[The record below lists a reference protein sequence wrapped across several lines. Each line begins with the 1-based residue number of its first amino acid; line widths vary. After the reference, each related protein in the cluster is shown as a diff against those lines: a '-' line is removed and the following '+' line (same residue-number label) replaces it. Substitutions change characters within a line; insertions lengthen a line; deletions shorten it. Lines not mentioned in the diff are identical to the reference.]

1 MGLFQKFR
9 DGLRKTQEKLT
20 TEIKR
25 IVTRGPKLDAES
37 LEELEATL
45 ISTDIGVDTAVKIV
59 ELTKEAA
66 KQSGQVDVFAIA
78 RAEIERELS
87 FGESG
92 SSPTVAT
99 DTKSGHAAAWPSVLV
114 KAPQPP
120 TVILLAGVNGTGK
133 TTSTAK
139 LAHLLKEQGNTVLLA
154 ACDTFRAAAIEQL
167 KIWGQRV
174 GCEVI
179 AGQYG
184 ADSAA
189 IAYDAMEAAINRK
202 VDYLIIDTAGRLHTK
217 KNLMEEMKKM
227 HRSLQKKA
235 PTAPHEVLLVLD
247 STTGT
252 NALNQARTFHLA
264 LGVTGLIVTKLD
276 GTAKGGIVVA
286 IARELKIPVKFI
298 GLGEQVDDL
307 QPFDPKQFAE
317 ALFAESPETRRM

>member
-1 MGLFQKFR
+1 MGLFQKLQQ
-9 DGLRKTQEKLT
+9 GLRKTQEKLAA
-20 TEIKR
+20 EIKR
-25 IVTRGPKLDAES
+25 IVTRAPKLDAES
-37 LEELEATL
+37 LEELEAAL
-45 ISTDIGVDTAVKIV
+45 IATDIGIDTAIKIV

-66 KQSGQVDVFAIA
+66 NESGQVDVFAIA
-78 RAEIERELS
+78 RAEIERELGVAS
-87 FGESG
+87 SG
-92 SSPTVAT
+92 LA
-99 DTKSGHAAAWPSVLV
+99 

-120 TVILLAGVNGTGK
+120 TVILVAGVNGTGK

-139 LAHLLKEQGNTVLLA
+139 LAHSLKEQGNTVLLA

-189 IAYDAMEAAINRK
+189 IAYDALEAAINRR
-202 VDYLIIDTAGRLHTK
+202 VDYLLIDTAGRLHTK
-217 KNLMEEMKKM
+217 KNLMEEIKKM
-227 HRSLQKKA
+227 HRSLQKIVPA
-235 PTAPHEVLLVLD
+235 APHEILLVLD

-252 NALNQARTFHLA
+252 NALNQAREFHQA

-298 GLGEQVDDL
+298 GLGEQMDDL
-307 QPFDPKQFAE
+307 QPFDPNQFAG
-317 ALFAESPETRRM
+317 ALFERSLV

>member
-59 ELTKEAA
+59 GLTKEAA
-66 KQSGQVDVFAIA
+66 KQSGEVDVFAIA
-78 RAEIERELS
+78 RAEIEREL
-87 FGESG
+87 GVVTPE
-92 SSPTVAT
+92 
-99 DTKSGHAAAWPSVLV
+99 LV

-120 TVILLAGVNGTGK
+120 TVILLAGANGTGK

-189 IAYDAMEAAINRK
+189 IAYDALEAAINRK

-227 HRSLQKKA
+227 HRSLRKKA

-252 NALNQARTFHLA
+252 NALSQAREFHQA

-307 QPFDPKQFAE
+307 QPFEPKQFAE
-317 ALFAESPETRRM
+317 ALFAESPETRRG

>member
-1 MGLFQKFR
+1 MGLFQKFQQ
-9 DGLRKTQEKLT
+9 GLRKTQEKLA

-25 IVTRGPKLDAES
+25 IVTRAPKLDAES
-37 LEELEATL
+37 LEELEAAL
-45 ISTDIGVDTAVKIV
+45 IATDIGIDTAVKIV
-59 ELTKEAA
+59 ELTKEATN
-66 KQSGQVDVFAIA
+66 QSGQVDVFAIA
-78 RAEIERELS
+78 RAEIEREL
-87 FGESG
+87 GVA
-92 SSPTVAT
+92 SPRLA
-99 DTKSGHAAAWPSVLV
+99 
-114 KAPQPP
+114 KAPEPP
-120 TVILLAGVNGTGK
+120 TVILVAGVNGTGK

-139 LAHLLKEQGNTVLLA
+139 LAHSLKEQGNAVLLA

-189 IAYDAMEAAINRK
+189 IAYDALEAAINRR
-202 VDYLIIDTAGRLHTK
+202 VDYLLIDTAGRLHTK
-217 KNLMEEMKKM
+217 KNLMEEIKKM
-227 HRSLQKKA
+227 HRSLQKKV

-252 NALNQARTFHLA
+252 NALNQAREFHQA
-264 LGVTGLIVTKLD
+264 LGITGLIVTKLD

-298 GLGEQVDDL
+298 GLGEQMDDL
-307 QPFDPKQFAE
+307 QPFDPNQFAE
-317 ALFAESPETRRM
+317 ALFERSLV

>member
-9 DGLRKTQEKLT
+9 DGLRKTQEKLSS
-20 TEIKR
+20 EIKR
-25 IVTRGPKLDAES
+25 IVTRAPKLDANA
-37 LEELEATL
+37 LEELEAVL
-45 ISTDIGVDTAVKIV
+45 ISTDIGIDTAVTIIDQ
-59 ELTKEAA
+59 TKEAA
-66 KQSGQVDVFAIA
+66 KQSGEVDVFAIA

-87 FGESG
+87 I
-92 SSPTVAT
+92 
-99 DTKSGHAAAWPSVLV
+99 PSTGGTGVPARGLS

-133 TTSTAK
+133 TTSAAK
-139 LAHLLKEQGNTVLLA
+139 LAHLIQEQGQTVLLA

-189 IAYDAMEAAINRK
+189 VAYDALEAAINRQ
-202 VDYLIIDTAGRLHTK
+202 VDYLVIDTAGRLHTK

-227 HRSLQKKA
+227 HRSLQKKVPA
-235 PTAPHEVLLVLD
+235 APHEVLLVLD

-252 NALNQARTFHLA
+252 NALNQAREFHQA

-307 QPFDPKQFAE
+307 QPFEPKQFAE
-317 ALFAESPETRRM
+317 ALFGDSSLRSG

>member
-9 DGLRKTQEKLT
+9 DGLRKTQQKLA
-20 TEIKR
+20 TEITR
-25 IVTRGPKLDAES
+25 IVTRAPKLDADS
-37 LEELEATL
+37 LEELEAVL
-45 ISTDIGVDTAVKIV
+45 ISTDIGVGTATKII
-59 ELTKEAA
+59 EQTKEAA

-78 RAEIERELS
+78 RAEIEREL
-87 FGESG
+87 GV
-92 SSPTVAT
+92 SSHGLA
-99 DTKSGHAAAWPSVLV
+99 
-114 KAPQPP
+114 KASTPP

-174 GCEVI
+174 GCDVI

-189 IAYDAMEAAINRK
+189 IAYDALEAAINRK

-227 HRSLQKKA
+227 HRSLQKKV
-235 PTAPHEVLLVLD
+235 PTAPHEILLVLD
-247 STTGT
+247 STTGS
-252 NALNQARTFHLA
+252 NALNQAREFNQT
-264 LGVTGLIVTKLD
+264 LGVTGLVVTKLD

-286 IARELKIPVKFI
+286 IARDLKIPVKFI

-317 ALFAESPETRRM
+317 ALFSGPSA

>member
-1 MGLFQKFR
+1 MGLFQKFQQ
-9 DGLRKTQEKLT
+9 GLRKTQEKLA

-37 LEELEATL
+37 LEELEAAL
-45 ISTDIGVDTAVKIV
+45 IATDIGIDTAVKIV

-66 KQSGQVDVFAIA
+66 NQSGQVDVFAIA
-78 RAEIERELS
+78 RAEIEREL
-87 FGESG
+87 GVA
-92 SSPTVAT
+92 SPGLA
-99 DTKSGHAAAWPSVLV
+99 

-120 TVILLAGVNGTGK
+120 TVILVAGVNGTGK

-139 LAHLLKEQGNTVLLA
+139 LAHSLKEQGNTVLLA

-174 GCEVI
+174 GCELI

-189 IAYDAMEAAINRK
+189 IAYDALEAAINRR
-202 VDYLIIDTAGRLHTK
+202 VDYLLIDTAGRLHTK
-217 KNLMEEMKKM
+217 KNLMEEIKKM
-227 HRSLQKKA
+227 HRSLQKKV

-252 NALNQARTFHLA
+252 NALNQAREFHQALSGNPRLRLHPDGAHSLA
-264 LGVTGLIVTKLD
+264 MRVPKHIQFP
-276 GTAKGGIVVA
+276 AMS
-286 IARELKIPVKFI
+286 
-298 GLGEQVDDL
+298 QVHG
-307 QPFDPKQFAE
+307 
-317 ALFAESPETRRM
+317 

>member
-9 DGLRKTQEKLT
+9 DGLRKTQQKLA
-20 TEIKR
+20 TEITR
-25 IVTRGPKLDAES
+25 IVTRVPKLDADS
-37 LEELEATL
+37 LEELEAVL
-45 ISTDIGVDTAVKIV
+45 ISTDIGIGTATKII
-59 ELTKEAA
+59 EQTKEAA

-78 RAEIERELS
+78 RTEIEREL
-87 FGESG
+87 GA
-92 SSPTVAT
+92 SS
-99 DTKSGHAAAWPSVLV
+99 HALA
-114 KAPQPP
+114 KAPAPP
-120 TVILLAGVNGTGK
+120 TVILVAGVNGTGK

-139 LAHLLKEQGNTVLLA
+139 LAHWLKGQGNTVLLA

-189 IAYDAMEAAINRK
+189 IAYDALEAAINRK

-227 HRSLQKKA
+227 HRSLQKKVL
-235 PTAPHEVLLVLD
+235 TAPHEILLVLD
-247 STTGT
+247 STTGS
-252 NALNQARTFHLA
+252 NALNQAREFHQT
-264 LGVTGLIVTKLD
+264 LGITGLVVTKLD

-317 ALFAESPETRRM
+317 ALFAESGS

>member
-1 MGLFQKFR
+1 VNLLHKFR
-9 DGLRKTQEKLT
+9 DGLRKTSTKLA

-25 IVTRGPKLDAES
+25 IVTRAPKLDAEA
-37 LEELEATL
+37 LDELEAVL
-45 ISTDIGVDTAVKIV
+45 ISTDVGVDTATRIV
-59 ELTKEAA
+59 EQVKESSR
-66 KQSGQVDVFAIA
+66 QSGNVDVFAIA
-78 RAEIERELS
+78 RAEIERELALDQNS
-87 FGESG
+87 VGAA
-92 SSPTVAT
+92 SPPRPGLALAAT
-99 DTKSGHAAAWPSVLV
+99 
-114 KAPQPP
+114 PP

-133 TTSTAK
+133 TTSAAK

-167 KIWGQRV
+167 KIWGERV

-189 IAYDAMEAAINRK
+189 IAYDALEAAMKRG
-202 VDYLIIDTAGRLHTK
+202 VDYLLIDTAGRLHTK

-227 HRSLQKKA
+227 HRSLQKKIPA
-235 PTAPHEVLLVLD
+235 APHEVLLVLD
-247 STTGT
+247 ATTGS
-252 NALNQARTFHLA
+252 NALNQAREFHQA

-317 ALFAESPETRRM
+317 ALFVESKI

>member
-9 DGLRKTQEKLT
+9 DGLRKTQQKLA
-20 TEIKR
+20 TEITR
-25 IVTRGPKLDAES
+25 IVTRTPKLDADS
-37 LEELEATL
+37 LEELEAVL
-45 ISTDIGVDTAVKIV
+45 ISTDIGIGTAVKIV
-59 ELTKEAA
+59 EQTKEAA
-66 KQSGQVDVFAIA
+66 RQSGQVDVFAIA
-78 RAEIERELS
+78 RAEIEREL
-87 FGESG
+87 GV
-92 SSPTVAT
+92 SSH
-99 DTKSGHAAAWPSVLV
+99 GLV
-114 KAPQPP
+114 KAPTPP

-139 LAHLLKEQGNTVLLA
+139 LAHWLKGQGNTVLLA

-174 GCEVI
+174 DCDVI

-189 IAYDAMEAAINRK
+189 IAYDALEAAINRK
-202 VDYLIIDTAGRLHTK
+202 IDYLIIDTAGRLHTK

-227 HRSLQKKA
+227 HRSLQKRV
-235 PTAPHEVLLVLD
+235 PTAPHEILLVLD
-247 STTGT
+247 STTGS
-252 NALNQARTFHLA
+252 NALNQAREFNQT
-264 LGVTGLIVTKLD
+264 LGVTGLVVTKLD

-317 ALFAESPETRRM
+317 ALFAESGS

>member
-1 MGLFQKFR
+1 MNLFQKFR
-9 DGLRKTQEKLT
+9 DGLHKTREKLA
-20 TEIKR
+20 TEIKH
-25 IVTRGPKLDAES
+25 IVTRAPRLDPES
-37 LEELEATL
+37 LDELEATL

-66 KQSGQVDVFAIA
+66 KQSGEVDVFAIA
-78 RAEIERELS
+78 RAEIEREL
-87 FGESG
+87 GVATSG
-92 SSPTVAT
+92 LAKAAQAPTV
-99 DTKSGHAAAWPSVLV
+99 V
-114 KAPQPP
+114 
-120 TVILLAGVNGTGK
+120 LLAGVNGTGK
-133 TTSTAK
+133 TTSAAK

-189 IAYDAMEAAINRK
+189 IAYDALEAAINRK

-227 HRSLQKKA
+227 HRSLHKKV

-252 NALNQARTFHLA
+252 NALNQAREFHHA

-298 GLGEQVDDL
+298 GLGERVDDL
-307 QPFDPKQFAE
+307 QPFDPKGFVG
-317 ALFAESPETRRM
+317 ALFTESAETREV